1 MFFYYKKT
9 DKRVAM
15 RSETQMS
22 LNGFE
27 TLEYVPTQN
36 ELLLIE
42 QNYDL
47 SVEDGILILR
57 PTDKQLQE
65 QKALLLETAK
75 KELLAKKEKG
85 GITTNDV
92 VDFLQK
98 LT

>member
-1 MFFYYKKT
+1 
-9 DKRVAM
+9 M

-47 SVEDGILILR
+47 SIEDGVLILK

-75 KELLAKKEKG
+75 KELLTKKEKG

-92 VDFLQK
+92 VNFLQK